1 MPVPRT
7 ATSRQGS
14 RRRGRAVA
22 IVLLVALAGLLVAV
36 APGGASA
43 AAPCP
48 TTGGTPISSQLSN
61 GTLKIGPVA
70 RASGTS
76 ASGCGLLIIDDQGI
90 RTVLPK
96 DNLTFNPFTLHVGI
110 LSVPTTVTA
119 VSDFAG
125 PVELLPNNQV
135 GASLTGSVTST
146 ASILGFKCT
155 IGPFTPTLTTGTSGA
170 LTGTPFT
177 GQPDGSLGGKLV
189 ANDFA
194 VPAVRPS
201 ARCPLPI
208 AALVNLTTHLP
219 QKAGGSSITYDA
231 SLRVG

>member
-7 ATSRQGS
+7 AIRMRG
-14 RRRGRAVA
+14 RRGQLAAV
-22 IVLLVALAGLLVAV
+22 VLPLAVLAGLLVA
-36 APGGASA
+36 APPAAA

-48 TTGGTPISSQLSN
+48 TTGGTPITSQLSN
-61 GTLKIGPVA
+61 GTLRIGPVA

-76 ASGCGLLIIDDQGI
+76 ASGCGLLILDDQGL

-96 DNLTFNPFTLHVGI
+96 DNLTFNPFTLRVGL

-119 VSDFAG
+119 ASDFAG
-125 PVELLPNNQV
+125 PVELLPDNQV

-201 ARCPLPI
+201 VRCPAPI

-219 QKAGGSSITYDA
+219 QRAGGSSITYDA

>member
-1 MPVPRT
+1 MPDPRT
-7 ATSRQGS
+7 ATRRQGG

-36 APGGASA
+36 APSGASA
-43 AAPCP
+43 AACP
-48 TTGGTPISSQLSN
+48 TTGGTPITSQLSN

-76 ASGCGLLIIDDQGI
+76 GSGCGLLIIDDQGI

-96 DNLTFNPFTLHVGI
+96 DNLTFDPFTLHVGI

-119 VSDFAG
+119 VSDFGG

>member
-7 ATSRQGS
+7 AVRK
-14 RRRGRAVA
+14 RGRVAAV
-22 IVLLVALAGLLVAV
+22 VLLVVLAGLLVAV
-36 APGGASA
+36 PPAAAA

-48 TTGGTPISSQLSN
+48 TTGGTPITSQLGN
-61 GTLKIGPVA
+61 GTLRIGPVA
-70 RASGTS
+70 RASGTT
-76 ASGCGLLIIDDQGI
+76 ASGCGLLIFDDQGL

-96 DNLTFNPFTLHVGI
+96 DNLTFDPFRLKVGI

-119 VSDFAG
+119 ASDFAG
-125 PVELLPNNQV
+125 PVVLLPNNAV
-135 GASLTGSVTST
+135 DASLAGSVTSS
-146 ASILGFKCT
+146 ANVLGFRCT
-155 IGPFTPTLTTGTSGA
+155 IGPFSPTLTTGGSGS
-170 LTGTPFT
+170 LTGSPFV
-177 GQPDGSLGGKLV
+177 GQPDGSLAGKLV

-201 ARCPLPI
+201 ARCPAPI

>member
-7 ATSRQGS
+7 AVRK
-14 RRRGRAVA
+14 RGRVVAV
-22 IVLLVALAGLLVAV
+22 VLLVVLAGLLVAV
-36 APGGASA
+36 PPAAAA

-48 TTGGTPISSQLSN
+48 TTGGTPITSQLGN
-61 GTLKIGPVA
+61 GTLRIGPVA
-70 RASGTS
+70 RASGTT
-76 ASGCGLLIIDDQGI
+76 ASGCGLLIFDDQGL

-96 DNLTFNPFTLHVGI
+96 DNLTFDPFRLKVGI

-119 VSDFAG
+119 ASDFAG
-125 PVELLPNNQV
+125 PVVLLPNNAV
-135 GASLTGSVTST
+135 DASLAGSVTSS
-146 ASILGFKCT
+146 ANILGFRCT
-155 IGPFTPTLTTGTSGA
+155 IGPFSPTLTTGTSGS
-170 LTGTPFT
+170 LTGSPFV

-201 ARCPLPI
+201 ARCPAPI

-219 QKAGGSSITYDA
+219 QRAGGSSITYDA